1 MRRQINLHAAAL
13 RAHGG
18 ILWVYALLAIAALGA
33 FAAPA
38 AAQPAPQLGQSQVFN
53 AFTLVGRI
61 TDISATTSTSNTAFG
76 SLRAPVAM
84 IFNTGSNW
92 GYVALGALATTV
104 TVANGIPVP
113 PNSCVVVNA
122 NGMSNI
128 AAITS
133 TSTTT
138 LQVALGTGSGCR

>member
-1 MRRQINLHAAAL
+1 MRRHVTLVLAAL
-13 RAHGG
+13 
-18 ILWVYALLAIAALGA
+18 AALFGSA
-33 FAAPA
+33 LPA
-38 AAQPAPQLGQSQVFN
+38 AAQPAPQMGQAQVYN

-61 TDISATTSTSNTAFG
+61 TDLSVTTSSANTSFSA
-76 SLRAPVAM
+76 LRAPVAM

-92 GYVALGALATTV
+92 AYVALKASAATA
-104 TVANGIPVP
+104 TVAAGIPVP

-122 NGMSNI
+122 SGMSNI
-128 AAITS
+128 AAITA